1 MINNL
6 RLLALLGAIFLMPSL
21 VSMISSDSVLASSV
35 IAAEEKKE
43 PKYKDVKTRKR
54 ASVGKTCAKALDRV
68 QGEKGPIGIAGAADE
83 KADVSALWL
92 EARAMLSDI
101 ESRKKVCDSAYEQT
115 QVWNMQGYV
124 SYSLDDMKSA
134 ILYYKKIVE
143 SDGAEEEFRL
153 NTRLTL
159 GQFYAAT
166 EQYSLAIDQLEI
178 WAERSFVVGAEQRLM
193 MAQLYHLLER
203 KDEALEMANIGVA
216 EAEAKG
222 LLPKEGFW
230 NIQKVIY
237 YDRDNLPMVSSILEK
252 LVKHY
257 PKWSHWRQLA
267 GMYGSLERD
276 LDQLVATDVVYLNN
290 ELKTEGQVLNL
301 AYLYL
306 GAEVPFRA
314 AVVMEKGMSD
324 EIIDRSPK
332 NLETLGQA
340 WLQAKNLPQALK
352 AFEAASKLS
361 DTGELQY
368 RIASIYLD
376 LGQDRKAYHAS
387 LKAERKGVGKNT
399 ASNYN
404 KMGSALINLH
414 CYKDAVKVFNKS
426 VKAADTKK
434 KKRFPKQWIKFANY
448 EGDRL
453 QKLRDVGATVPSCSK
468 A

>member
-1 MINNL
+1 MSNKL
-6 RLLALLGAIFLMPSL
+6 QLLAVVGALLLLPSVATV
-21 VSMISSDSVLASSV
+21 VSPDSVFASSV
-35 IAAEEKKE
+35 MAAEEKKV

-54 ASVGKTCAKALDRV
+54 ASVGKSCAKALDKL
-68 QGEKGPIGIAGAADE
+68 QGEKGPI
-83 KADVSALWL
+83 
-92 EARAMLSDI
+92 
-101 ESRKKVCDSAYEQT
+101 
-115 QVWNMQGYV
+115 
-124 SYSLDDMKSA
+124 
-134 ILYYKKIVE
+134 
-143 SDGAEEEFRL
+143 
-153 NTRLTL
+153 TL
-159 GQFYAAT
+159 AT
-166 EQYSLAIDQLEI
+166 A
-178 WAERSFVVGAEQRLM
+178 AEQRLM

-237 YDRDNLPMVSSILEK
+237 YDRDNLSMVSSILEK

-376 LGQDRKAYHAS
+376 LGQDKNAYRAS

-453 QKLRDVGATVPSCSK
+453 QKLRDVGATVPNCSK

>member
-1 MINNL
+1 MIDNL
-6 RLLALLGAIFLMPSL
+6 RLLALLGAMFLMPSV
-21 VSMISSDSVLASSV
+21 VSMISTDSVLASSV

-92 EARAMLSDI
+92 EARAMLSNI
-101 ESRKKVCDSAYEQT
+101 EARKKVCDSAYEQT

-166 EQYSLAIDQLEI
+166 EQYSLAIEQLEI

-222 LLPKEGFW
+222 LLPKEGF
-230 NIQKVIY
+230 
-237 YDRDNLPMVSSILEK
+237 LEYSK
-252 LVKHY
+252 
-257 PKWSHWRQLA
+257 SHL
-267 GMYGSLERD
+267 L
-276 LDQLVATDVVYLNN
+276 
-290 ELKTEGQVLNL
+290 
-301 AYLYL
+301 
-306 GAEVPFRA
+306 
-314 AVVMEKGMSD
+314 
-324 EIIDRSPK
+324 
-332 NLETLGQA
+332 
-340 WLQAKNLPQALK
+340 
-352 AFEAASKLS
+352 
-361 DTGELQY
+361 
-368 RIASIYLD
+368 
-376 LGQDRKAYHAS
+376 
-387 LKAERKGVGKNT
+387 
-399 ASNYN
+399 
-404 KMGSALINLH
+404 
-414 CYKDAVKVFNKS
+414 
-426 VKAADTKK
+426 
-434 KKRFPKQWIKFANY
+434 
-448 EGDRL
+448 
-453 QKLRDVGATVPSCSK
+453 
-468 A
+468 